1 MTRRPAVALFDR
13 FSSERDFSEVSQL
26 ALRAW
31 PAILARP
38 DVAPAAAAEMA
49 YRAAEAMLEEVR
61 RAEGAYDLRLF
72 KPEGGNA

>member
-1 MTRRPAVALFDR
+1 MSRPAVVLFGRYSGD
-13 FSSERDFSEVSQL
+13 RDFSEVSQL

-38 DVAPAAAAEMA
+38 DVAPEAAAEMA

-61 RAEGAYDLRLF
+61 QAEGAYDITPWRA
-72 KPEGGNA
+72 EGNA

>member
-1 MTRRPAVALFDR
+1 MSHRPAKVLFDR
-13 FSSERDFSEVSQL
+13 YSSERDFREVSQL

-49 YRAAEAMLEEVR
+49 YRAAAAMLEEVR
-61 RAEGAYDLRLF
+61 QAEGAYELRPF
-72 KPEGGNA
+72 KAEGAGA

>member
-1 MTRRPAVALFDR
+1 MSRPAKVLFER
-13 FSSERDFSEVSQL
+13 HASERDFSEVSQL

-31 PAILARP
+31 PAILARH

-61 RAEGAYDLRLF
+61 QAEGAYDLRLYQA
-72 KPEGGNA
+72 EGGDA

>member
-1 MTRRPAVALFDR
+1 MSRPAVVLFDR
-13 FSSERDFSEVSQL
+13 YSSDRDFSEVSQL

-49 YRAAEAMLEEVR
+49 YRAAAAMLEGVR
-61 RAEGAYDLRLF
+61 QAEGAYDLPLF
-72 KPEGGNA
+72 KAEGDDA

>member
-1 MTRRPAVALFDR
+1 MSRPAVVLFDR
-13 FSSERDFSEVSQL
+13 YSSDRDFSEVSQL

-38 DVAPAAAAEMA
+38 DVAPEAAAEMA

-61 RAEGAYDLRLF
+61 QAEVAYDLRLYQA
-72 KPEGGNA
+72 EGGRA